1 MLPTVRVAC
10 AALLSLSQA
19 SLSTR
24 RAVVATQPGCSFL
37 APPSPVDVD
46 VAFVVGPE
54 EAAAMLNLKAQ
65 RPAEGIGSAEG
76 VLLSEEPLSL
86 DLGRRAAHLAI
97 LPSGVA
103 LADSEPSEDGEPSA
117 TRDELARVVKKG
129 GAWQCHHGATGL
141 ALARIEGYSEVTGR
155 TASLLPLPGGVPPTV
170 VLAGFNMHR
179 MKGIHPGQDTDAK
192 LKPLGARLQGRMI
205 DVCTG
210 LGYTAASAAERPA
223 VREVVTIEL
232 DPLMVEM
239 QRANPWSSALF
250 DNPKVCRLLGDATE
264 VLPSLE
270 AGSFDCCVHD
280 PPANA
285 LSGELYS
292 LKMYTEL
299 RRVLRRG
306 GVLFH
311 YIGDPSSKAS
321 GKLFRGITERL
332 QAAGFETKTVPQA
345 FGILAKCRS
354 AGVAGGALH
363 GDRRAHRR
371 RPRGQGDVE
380 GLDDAD
386 A

>member
-1 MLPTVRVAC
+1 M
-10 AALLSLSQA
+10 
-19 SLSTR
+19 
-24 RAVVATQPGCSFL
+24 
-37 APPSPVDVD
+37 PPSAEP
-46 VAFVVGPE
+46 GP
-54 EAAAMLNLKAQ
+54 
-65 RPAEGIGSAEG
+65 
-76 VLLSEEPLSL
+76 LLL
-86 DLGRRAAHLAI
+86 
-97 LPSGVA
+97 
-103 LADSEPSEDGEPSA
+103 
-117 TRDELARVVKKG
+117 
-129 GAWQCHHGATGL
+129 
-141 ALARIEGYSEVTGR
+141 
-155 TASLLPLPGGVPPTV
+155 
-170 VLAGFNMHR
+170 
-179 MKGIHPGQDTDAK
+179 
-192 LKPLGARLQGRMI
+192 
-205 DVCTG
+205 
-210 LGYTAASAAERPA
+210 
-223 VREVVTIEL
+223 
-232 DPLMVEM
+232 
-239 QRANPWSSALF
+239 
-250 DNPKVCRLLGDATE
+250 

-299 RRVLRRG
+299 RRVLRSG

-321 GKLFRGITERL
+321 GKLFRGISERL

-380 GLDDAD
+380 GLDDED